1 MRRAIWPR
9 ILGLVALCLWL
20 LPALALAASTRRVT
34 TFQSQVVTEGRQ
46 TFLRIEIGM
55 NGPIKDF
62 EVKGNGILNPNRLTI
77 DIDKAEKGDVRAEIP
92 LDRQFAKTLRFQETG
107 KKLRVTV
114 GMQVPASEK
123 NYRVYILEKD
133 RHAGK
138 PHRLIIELYGAGGRR
153 GHVDGLKGR
162 TIVIDPGHGGSD
174 TGAVGVGGLREKD
187 VTLEVAGKVRDIL
200 ENSGV
205 NVVMT
210 REDDRDVYGP
220 TATDSQELQARVDY
234 GNFTPNV
241 DVFLSIHCN
250 AFTSESSNGTE
261 TYYYPKTWLDA
272 LLAQNL
278 QEAMIEHGDRRD
290 RGIHEARFYVC
301 RHSTMPAALVEL
313 AFITNYVEGSLL
325 ADEDFQDEMAQGI
338 AEGLA
343 NYFAASGTR

>member
-1 MRRAIWPR
+1 MMRRNHLTWLMGI
-9 ILGLVALCLWL
+9 VALCLWL
-20 LPALALAASTRRVT
+20 LPAMAMAAPMRKVT
-34 TFQSQVVTEGRQ
+34 AFRSEVVTEEKQ

-55 NGPIKDF
+55 SGPIKDYQ
-62 EVKGNGILNPNRLTI
+62 VRGNGILNPNRLTI
-77 DIDKAEKGDVRAEIP
+77 DIENAEKGDVRAEIP
-92 LDRQFAKTLRFQETG
+92 LDRKFAKTLRFQETG
-107 KKLRVTV
+107 KKLRITV
-114 GMQVPASEK
+114 GMQVPAADR
-123 NYRVYILEKD
+123 NYRVYTLEKD
-133 RHAGK
+133 RRN
-138 PHRLIIELYGAGGRR
+138 PHRLVIELYGEGGRR
-153 GHVDGLKGR
+153 GHVDGMKGR

-187 VTLEVAGKVRDIL
+187 VTLEVADKVRDIL

-205 NVVMT
+205 KVVMT

-250 AFTSESSNGTE
+250 AFTSASSNGTE

-301 RHSTMPAALVEL
+301 RHSSMPAALVEL
-313 AFITNYVEGSLL
+313 AFITNYVEGNLL

-343 NYFAASGTR
+343 NYFAASGT

>member
-1 MRRAIWPR
+1 MRKNHWKWL
-9 ILGLVALCLWL
+9 LGVVALCLLL
-20 LPALALAASTRRVT
+20 LPAMAMAAPTRKVT
-34 TFQSQVVTEGRQ
+34 SFRSEMVTEGKHS
-46 TFLRIEIGM
+46 FLRIEIGM
-55 NGPIKDF
+55 NGPIKDYQ
-62 EVKGNGILNPNRLTI
+62 VKGDGILNPNRLTI
-77 DIDKAEKGDVRAEIP
+77 DLENAEKGDVRTEIP
-92 LDRQFAKTLRFQETG
+92 LDRKFAKTLRFQETG
-107 KKLRVTV
+107 KNLRITI
-114 GMQVPASEK
+114 GMQVPAADR
-123 NYRVYILEKD
+123 NYRVYTLEKD
-133 RHAGK
+133 RRN
-138 PHRLIIELYGAGGRR
+138 PHRLIIELYGEGGRR
-153 GHVDGLKGR
+153 GHVNGMKGR
-162 TIVIDPGHGGSD
+162 TIVIDPGHGGTD

-187 VTLEVAGKVRDIL
+187 ITLEVADKVRDIL

-205 NVVMT
+205 KVVMT

-250 AFTSESSNGTE
+250 AFTSASSNGTE

-301 RHSTMPAALVEL
+301 RHSSMPAALVEL
-313 AFITNYVEGSLL
+313 AFITNYVEGNLL

-343 NYFAASGTR
+343 NYFAASGT

>member
-1 MRRAIWPR
+1 MRRINWLR
-9 ILGLVALCLWL
+9 LWGMVALCVWL
-20 LPALALAASTRRVT
+20 MQSFAFAASSRRVT
-34 TFQSQVVTEGRQ
+34 AFQSQVVTEGRA

-55 NGPIKDF
+55 NRPIKDY
-62 EVKGNGILNPNRLTI
+62 EVKGDGILHPNRLTI
-77 DIDKAEKGDVRAEIP
+77 DIDNAEKGDVRAEIP
-92 LDRQFAKTLRFQETG
+92 LDRKFAKTLRFQESG
-107 KKLRVTV
+107 KKLRIMVA
-114 GMQVPASEK
+114 MQVPASEQ
-123 NYRVYILEKD
+123 NYRVYTVEND
-133 RHAGK
+133 RRAGK
-138 PHRLIIELYGAGGRR
+138 PYRLIIEIYGEGGRSGR
-153 GHVDGLKGR
+153 VAGLKGR

-187 VTLEVAGKVRDIL
+187 ITLEVSEKVRNIL

-220 TATDSQELQARVDY
+220 TATDAQELQARVDY

-250 AFTSESSNGTE
+250 AWTSSSANGTS
-261 TYYYPKTWLDA
+261 TYYYPKTWLDS

-278 QEAMIEHGDRRD
+278 QDAMVAHGDRRD

-301 RHSTMPAALVEL
+301 RHSSMPAALVEL
-313 AFITNYVEGSLL
+313 AFITNYVEGYLL
-325 ADEDFQDEMAQGI
+325 DDEDFQNEMAQGI

-343 NYFAASGTR
+343 NYFAVSGT

>member
-1 MRRAIWPR
+1 MRRMNW
-9 ILGLVALCLWL
+9 LGLLSLLALCLWL
-20 LPALALAASTRRVT
+20 LPALAFAAPTRKVVS
-34 TFQSQVVTEGRQ
+34 FQSQIVTEGRQ
-46 TFLRIEIGM
+46 NFLRIEIGM
-55 NGPIKDF
+55 SGPIKDY
-62 EVKGNGILNPNRLTI
+62 EVKGDGILHPNRLTI
-77 DIDKAEKGDVRAEIP
+77 DLDHAEKGDVRAEIP

-107 KKLRVTV
+107 KKLRITV
-114 GMQVPASEK
+114 GMQVPAADQ
-123 NYRVYILEKD
+123 NYRVYTIEKD
-133 RHAGK
+133 RRN
-138 PHRLIIELYGAGGRR
+138 PHRLIIELYGEGGRR
-153 GHVDGLKGR
+153 GHVAGLKGR

-174 TGAVGVGGLREKD
+174 SGAVGVDGLREKD
-187 VTLEVAGKVRDIL
+187 VTLEVAEKVKDIL

-205 NVVMT
+205 KVVMT
-210 REDDRDVYGP
+210 REDDHDVYGP

-250 AFTSESSNGTE
+250 AFTSASANGTS

-278 QEAMIEHGDRRD
+278 QDGMVEHGDRRD

-301 RHSTMPAALVEL
+301 RHSSMPAALVEL
-313 AFITNYVEGSLL
+313 AFITNYVEGHLL

-343 NYFAASGTR
+343 NYFAASGT

>member
-1 MRRAIWPR
+1 MRKNHWKWL
-9 ILGLVALCLWL
+9 LGVVALCLLL
-20 LPALALAASTRRVT
+20 LPAMAMAAPTRKVT
-34 TFQSQVVTEGRQ
+34 SFRSEMVTEGKHS
-46 TFLRIEIGM
+46 FLRIEIGM
-55 NGPIKDF
+55 NGPIKDYQ
-62 EVKGNGILNPNRLTI
+62 VKGDGILNPNRLTI
-77 DIDKAEKGDVRAEIP
+77 DLENAEKGDVRTEIP
-92 LDRQFAKTLRFQETG
+92 LDRKFAKTLRFQETG
-107 KKLRVTV
+107 QNLRITI
-114 GMQVPASEK
+114 GMQVPAADR
-123 NYRVYILEKD
+123 NYRVYTLEKD
-133 RHAGK
+133 RRN
-138 PHRLIIELYGAGGRR
+138 PHRLIIELYGEGGRR
-153 GHVDGLKGR
+153 GHVNGMKGR
-162 TIVIDPGHGGSD
+162 TIVIDPGHGGTD

-187 VTLEVAGKVRDIL
+187 ITLEVADKVRDIL

-205 NVVMT
+205 KVVMT

-250 AFTSESSNGTE
+250 AFTSASSNGTE

-301 RHSTMPAALVEL
+301 RHSSMPAALVEL
-313 AFITNYVEGSLL
+313 AFITNYVEGNLL

-343 NYFAASGTR
+343 NYFAASGT

>member
-1 MRRAIWPR
+1 MKRNHWPWL
-9 ILGLVALCLWL
+9 LGLVALCLWL
-20 LPALALAASTRRVT
+20 LPAMAMAAPTRKVT
-34 TFQSQVVTEGRQ
+34 SFRSEVVTEGKQ
-46 TFLRIEIGM
+46 TFLRIEVGM
-55 NGPIKDF
+55 NGPIKDYQ
-62 EVKGNGILNPNRLTI
+62 VKGDGILNPNRLTI
-77 DIDKAEKGDVRAEIP
+77 DVEKAEKGDVRAEIP
-92 LDRQFAKTLRFQETG
+92 LDRKFAKTLSFLETG
-107 KKLRVTV
+107 KKLRITV
-114 GMQVPASEK
+114 GMQVPAADR
-123 NYRVYILEKD
+123 NYRVYTLEKD
-133 RHAGK
+133 RRN
-138 PHRLIIELYGAGGRR
+138 PYRLVIELYGEGGRR
-153 GHVDGLKGR
+153 GHVDGMKGR

-174 TGAVGVGGLREKD
+174 TGAIGVGGLREKD
-187 VTLEVAGKVRDIL
+187 ITLEVADKVRDIL

-205 NVVMT
+205 KVVMT

-250 AFTSESSNGTE
+250 AFTSASANGTE

-278 QEAMIEHGDRRD
+278 QEGMIEHGDRRD

-301 RHSTMPAALVEL
+301 RHSSMPAALVEL
-313 AFITNYVEGSLL
+313 AFITNYVEGNLL

-343 NYFAASGTR
+343 NYFAVSGT